1 MNSMQALRI
10 ARGLTQAQV
19 ADRIGVGQSAVAE
32 WERGAKR
39 PTLDHAKALAKVYGV
54 AVEDLDEESA

>member
-1 MNSMQALRI
+1 MSNMRALRE

-19 ADRIGVGQSAVAE
+19 AAMVGVGPSAVAE

-39 PTLDHAKALAKVYGV
+39 PTLDHAKALAKAYGV
-54 AVEDLDEESA
+54 TVEDLDGKSA